1 MPLRCLLFCP
11 NGGDT
16 ELLVRVLKELQIDAE
31 TCPNAATATERVTSQ
46 KFQVVILDWDE
57 QPDAGLLLNTARAR
71 KASERPL
78 TLAIVGDDAGVPKA
92 LQAGANSIVRKPLL
106 VNQVRDTIATAR
118 DLLRAKV
125 EQSASTAKALA
136 AKAPGGQPTIAAASM
151 PAVSGFEAS
160 QEQTTLRA
168 GEFLHSATP
177 QPGAQ
182 FTTESDLEKRIER
195 SQPAAEIDP
204 LQELEPM
211 AAALDSKNKVED
223 APVPPPSQPRGLAW
237 YKARNANL
245 SAAAAAPALAPAAA
259 SVSAPLPSPGQ
270 AELLS
275 YEQTP
280 SHTPPP
286 AQTFATPVSEA
297 SEPAAVT
304 PPTRRE

>member
-177 QPGAQ
+177 QPGGQ
-182 FTTESDLEKRIER
+182 FTTESDLEKRMER
-195 SQPAAEIDP
+195 SLPAAEIDP

-211 AAALDSKNKVED
+211 AAALDSKNKVQD
-223 APVPPPSQPRGLAW
+223 APVAPPRQPGGLAW

-245 SAAAAAPALAPAAA
+245 SAATAAAAAPAPAPAAA
-259 SVSAPLPSPGQ
+259 AVSAPSASVPSSGQ
-270 AELLS
+270 AELL
-275 YEQTP
+275 
-280 SHTPPP
+280 
-286 AQTFATPVSEA
+286 
-297 SEPAAVT
+297 
-304 PPTRRE
+304 